1 MDKPTIRYRYQ
12 QGVSLVE
19 VLVAMVLLGVAVI
32 GFVAL
37 QVRAVTA
44 TGESFNRSQAVSIA
58 QDMSERMRA
67 NYGQIAAYS
76 VANWTVMPTQDCY
89 SATCTAAQMVNF
101 DVRLAKEVAAASLP
115 NGNISV
121 SKCQASSNVCIY
133 VAWGDTTTA
142 STGTNACVTSAGAY
156 AGAPECVMMEVYNES

>member
-101 DVRLAKEVAAASLP
+101 DVRLA